1 MFFCAQKEGADVMWR
16 RWVVTVCG
24 IVLMV
29 GAVIGFEWRVRHG
42 SSEQPLVRIVQPVR
56 MLPVGTIVRNDM
68 LRYVDVVAA
77 PAQAMKRIDDV
88 VGKHV
93 SVPIAPDE
101 PIALWKLSDVRVPTA
116 GERIVTF
123 SDESA
128 ASSGVYVGDVV
139 DVWIELDQPVRIGG
153 VWTAA
158 VPVIESLPIIGVH
171 GADGTEV
178 ARGQNGKRSSLTF
191 LMHASIYETFVLA
204 KTWGTIRFLI
214 PNVRTQ
220 EQASVAKAFFAFR
233 DQVPWEGGGG
243 RVDR

>member
-1 MFFCAQKEGADVMWR
+1 MWR

-24 IVLMV
+24 IALMA

-42 SSEQPLVRIVQPVR
+42 LREQPRVRIVQPVQ
-56 MLPVGTIVRNDM
+56 MLPVGTIVQHDM

-93 SVPIAPDE
+93 AVPIASDE
-101 PIALWKLSDVRVPTA
+101 PIALWKLSDVHVPSVDERV
-116 GERIVTF
+116 VTF
-123 SDESA
+123 SDEA
-128 ASSGVYVGDVV
+128 VVSSGVAVGDVV

-158 VPVIESLPIIGVH
+158 VPVIASLPIVAAH
-171 GADGTEV
+171 GADGAVV
-178 ARGQNGKRSSLTF
+178 ARGQNTKRVSLTF
-191 LMHASIYETFVLA
+191 VMNATIYETFVLA
-204 KTWGTIRFLI
+204 KTLGTIRFLI
-214 PNVRTQ
+214 PNVRSQ
-220 EQASVAKAFFAFR
+220 EQASVAKAFSALR
-233 DQVPWEGGGG
+233 DQVSWERGGG